1 MENSLYETYSPI
13 TNNFKISTKHT
24 KPFISIIYNQHKA
37 TLPEKEEKLEVIQH
51 FHKNFPWKHAL
62 GVGY

>member
-1 MENSLYETYSPI
+1 M
-13 TNNFKISTKHT
+13 
-24 KPFISIIYNQHKA
+24 IYNQHKA
-37 TLPEKEEKLEVIQH
+37 TIPETEEKLEVIQH